1 MDAHSS
7 TSSLP
12 GTRPHTPPYTPYRS
26 KAKRRHAHLAS
37 NPQSRASSV
46 HPTETVSPPKKHA
59 KRSSAEKDDAV
70 HVEELAEQD
79 AASMSDTEIVYPAS
93 FEDAAST
100 ANSDG
105 DDELSSSDDD
115 DKAVVE
121 GSEDAGG
128 LTRRMSRLHCTDD
141 DGEAQFEQGRR
152 QRRMSKRLG
161 SRIFKR
167 SHSQS
172 MTEEAATEADAD
184 MVDDHD
190 LEASRRRLRRRT
202 RGPEGNAAAVEEVP
216 RSSHKDSSKS
226 AALPITPQQDGAP
239 ESWLRRRDAEAMEVD
254 GMNPSA
260 AILSH
265 QYAAMTWEQFMDAFG
280 RMRAVIPAIE
290 RLRTTFLSHNLPVI
304 FTRLGLAE
312 HYSHSGLV
320 LEAQP
325 RIKELRGF
333 VRGTWDADV
342 VDDMAPTDNEVVVD
356 KTRTTCFHGMDLA
369 ERISELG
376 LGQSVVMGVGA
387 NVCVESTVPD
397 AFTRGFRVVKESD
410 ATAALTVAERD
421 ASLASLM

>member
-7 TSSLP
+7 ASSLP

-59 KRSSAEKDDAV
+59 KRSNAEKDDAV

-202 RGPEGNAAAVEEVP
+202 RGPEGNAGAVEEVP
-216 RSSHKDSSKS
+216 RSSHIDASKS
-226 AALPITPQQDGAP
+226 AALPITPEQDGAP
-239 ESWLRRRDAEAMEVD
+239 ESWLRRRDGEAMEVD
-254 GMNPSA
+254 GMTSTCGDDPK
-260 AILSH
+260 AI
-265 QYAAMTWEQFMDAFG
+265 YGCA
-280 RMRAVIPAIE
+280 RADLHTPW
-290 RLRTTFLSHNLPVI
+290 
-304 FTRLGLAE
+304 LGE
-312 HYSHSGLV
+312 DYSHSGLI

-325 RIKELRGF
+325 RIEELSDF
-333 VRGTWDADV
+333 VRGTWDADI
-342 VDDMAPTDNEVVVD
+342 VDELAPTDDVHKTGNIRFYGTHLTERICDLGIGHLVVVGEG
-356 KTRTTCFHGMDLA
+356 T
-369 ERISELG
+369 
-376 LGQSVVMGVGA
+376 
-387 NVCVESTVPD
+387 NVCVESTVRD
-397 AFTRGFRVVKESD
+397 DFTQRSLVVTVTVSD
-410 ATAALTVAERD
+410 ATAALAEAQID
-421 ASLASLM
+421 ASIRSQMWFGGVAAEEEVKTALDEMKQRR

>member
-12 GTRPHTPPYTPYRS
+12 GTRPHTPPYTPYHS

-59 KRSSAEKDDAV
+59 KRSNAEKDDAV

-121 GSEDAGG
+121 GNEDAGG

-141 DGEAQFEQGRR
+141 NGEAQFEQGRR

-202 RGPEGNAAAVEEVP
+202 RGPEGNAEVFEEVP
-216 RSSHKDSSKS
+216 RSSHKDASKS
-226 AALPITPQQDGAP
+226 ASLPITPEQDGAP
-239 ESWLRRRDAEAMEVD
+239 ENWLRRRDGEAMELD
-254 GMNPSA
+254 GM
-260 AILSH
+260 
-265 QYAAMTWEQFMDAFG
+265 
-280 RMRAVIPAIE
+280 
-290 RLRTTFLSHNLPVI
+290 
-304 FTRLGLAE
+304 
-312 HYSHSGLV
+312 
-320 LEAQP
+320 
-325 RIKELRGF
+325 
-333 VRGTWDADV
+333 
-342 VDDMAPTDNEVVVD
+342 
-356 KTRTTCFHGMDLA
+356 
-369 ERISELG
+369 SE
-376 LGQSVVMGVGA
+376 
-387 NVCVESTVPD
+387 
-397 AFTRGFRVVKESD
+397 
-410 ATAALTVAERD
+410 
-421 ASLASLM
+421 

>member
-59 KRSSAEKDDAV
+59 KRSNAEKDDTV
-70 HVEELAEQD
+70 RVEELAEQD

-202 RGPEGNAAAVEEVP
+202 RGPEGNAAASEEVP
-216 RSSHKDSSKS
+216 RSSHKDASTS
-226 AALPITPQQDGAP
+226 AALPITPEQDGAP
-239 ESWLRRRDAEAMEVD
+239 GSWLRRRDGEAMEVD
-254 GMNPSA
+254 GMN
-260 AILSH
+260 
-265 QYAAMTWEQFMDAFG
+265 
-280 RMRAVIPAIE
+280 R
-290 RLRTTFLSHNLPVI
+290 RTKRY
-304 FTRLGLAE
+304 TRQ
-312 HYSHSGLV
+312 S
-320 LEAQP
+320 
-325 RIKELRGF
+325 
-333 VRGTWDADV
+333 
-342 VDDMAPTDNEVVVD
+342 
-356 KTRTTCFHGMDLA
+356 KT
-369 ERISELG
+369 
-376 LGQSVVMGVGA
+376 
-387 NVCVESTVPD
+387 
-397 AFTRGFRVVKESD
+397 
-410 ATAALTVAERD
+410 
-421 ASLASLM
+421 